1 MARKLRTDGS
11 IKAIY
16 GFKETLKLSRP
27 VVGNRVPAG
36 FPSPATDYIEGN
48 LDLNEHLV
56 RHPAATFFVK
66 VDGDSM
72 NGAGMFSGDT
82 VIVDRSLEAKN
93 NSIVVAIYDGE
104 LTIKRLKIEGDEY
117 FLRAEN
123 PDYKTITINKELDF
137 YIWGVITCVIHKV

>member
-11 IKAIY
+11 IRAIY

-27 VVGNRVPAG
+27 VVGIRIPAG

-72 NGAGMFSGDT
+72 TGAGMFSGDT
-82 VIVDRSLEAKN
+82 VIVDRSLEAVN
-93 NSIVVAIYDGE
+93 NSVVVAIYDGE
-104 LTIKRLKIEGDEY
+104 LTIKRLKIDNDQY
-117 FLRAEN
+117 FLCAEN
-123 PDYKTITINKELDF
+123 PDYKMITINKELDF